1 MTVRELLNNPDFNN
15 ASISKSVFGNK
26 RIISDKEK
34 NNRGKS
40 WLKGDFEKISLYIE
54 NKYKIN
60 LELTD

>member
-15 ASISKSVFGNK
+15 ASISKEVFGHK

-40 WLKGDFEKISLYIE
+40 WLKGDFEKISDYFE
-54 NKYKIN
+54 KKYKYY
-60 LELTD
+60 LEVTD